1 MKKVYMKPA
10 LEDFMLEQRS
20 QLLAGSGPGAGD
32 QGNPGMS
39 GGGGS
44 RSFEE
49 FEEFEDSEEYY

>member
-32 QGNPGMS
+32 QGNPGM
-39 GGGGS
+39 GGGS
-44 RSFEE
+44 GSRSYGGIGVDDEE
-49 FEEFEDSEEYY
+49 DF

>member
-10 LEDFMLEQRS
+10 LEDFILEQRS

-32 QGNPGMS
+32 QGNPGM

-49 FEEFEDSEEYY
+49 FEDSEEYY

>member
-49 FEEFEDSEEYY
+49 FEDSEEYY